1 MTPEDPFASDA
12 SDIPAALAER
22 IAAIALAPGCYLF
35 KDASARVLYVG
46 KAKSLRK
53 RVASYFQRTATHG
66 RRTQRLVEEVVDIET
81 VPTDSEVEALL
92 LENALIKE
100 LQPRYNVLLKDDKTY
115 PLLAITREEFP
126 RVFITRDRDL
136 PRTDFVG
143 PFVSKIELNRAYHF
157 LQRVFRFRVCDLD
170 LQSGDPKRRSF
181 RPCLNFHI
189 KRCSA
194 PCTERID
201 ATAYQADIRAL
212 RAFVGGRGKVPVV
225 AELTERM
232 QGCAKQLRFEDAA
245 RLRDQLQAIAGL
257 VRRGRL
263 RDYDEPA
270 APTVDVHA
278 GLESLREHL
287 GLAQAPRTIEGFDIA
302 HLGGS
307 HVVAALVQFV
317 GGVPNKDGYRRF
329 RVRGEQGDHQPGN
342 DDFAAMREVVGRR
355 YQRLAAEGAP
365 LPDLVLIDGGAGQ
378 VRMAVEAC
386 QTAGVSLACLV
397 GLAKREER
405 IVRPDGTELS
415 LSRRD
420 AGLKLLQYVR
430 DEAHRFCRRYFHLL
444 QRKALR
450 EGQEETKRLRR
461 RSHPLRHAPRAPS

>member
-1 MTPEDPFASDA
+1 MAPEDPFASDA
-12 SDIPAALAER
+12 SAIPAALVER
-22 IAAIALAPGCYLF
+22 IAAIALTPGCYLF
-35 KDASARVLYVG
+35 KDASARVIYVG

-53 RVASYFQRTATHG
+53 RVASYFQRTAVHG
-66 RRTQRLVEEVVDIET
+66 RRTLRMLEEVVDIET

-100 LQPRYNVLLKDDKTY
+100 LQPRFNVLLKDDKTY
-115 PLLAITREEFP
+115 PLLAISREEFP
-126 RVFITRDRDL
+126 RVFITRERGL
-136 PRTDFVG
+136 PRTDYVG
-143 PFVSKIELNRAYHF
+143 PFVSRIDLNRAYHF

-170 LQSGDPKRRSF
+170 IRSGDPKRRTF

-201 ATAYQADIRAL
+201 AEAYQADIRAL
-212 RAFVGGRGKVPVV
+212 RAFVGGRGKQPVV
-225 AELTERM
+225 EELTTRM
-232 QGCAKQLRFEDAA
+232 KDSAQDLRFEDAA

-278 GLESLREHL
+278 GLEALREHL
-287 GLAQAPRTIEGFDIA
+287 GLAHPPRTIEGFDIA

-329 RVRGEQGDHQPGN
+329 RVRGEHGDADPGN
-342 DDFAAMREVVGRR
+342 DDYAAMREVVGRR
-355 YQRLAAEGAP
+355 YLRLLAEGTA

-386 QTAGVSLACLV
+386 REAGVSLTCLV

-405 IVRPDGTELS
+405 IVRPDGTELA

-450 EGQEETKRLRR
+450 EGLEETKRLRR
-461 RSHPLRHAPRAPS
+461 RSHPLRHAPRTPS